1 MLPAMA
7 ALRISRNLTM
17 ALAVAGVSG
26 AACGF
31 LGCLAAFRYDLPVGA
46 SQTLES
52 AALVGVA
59 EALRRFVLPDPWD
72 SRV

>member
-7 ALRISRNLTM
+7 ALRVSRNLTM
-17 ALAVAGVSG
+17 ALAVAGVCG

-31 LGCLAAFRYDLPVGA
+31 LGYLAAFQYDLPVGA
-46 SQTLES
+46 SQALVS

-59 EALRRFVLPDPWD
+59 EALRRFVLRA
-72 SRV
+72 S